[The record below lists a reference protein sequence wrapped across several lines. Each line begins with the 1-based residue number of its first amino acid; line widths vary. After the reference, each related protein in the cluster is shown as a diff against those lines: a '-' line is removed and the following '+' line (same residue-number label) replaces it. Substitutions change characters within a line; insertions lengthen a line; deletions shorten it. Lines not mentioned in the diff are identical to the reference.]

1 MIMAFHTTLLI
12 PHRFNAYLRL
22 TRARAGRSSAL
33 SSAIAPAAI
42 SSKSGRSG
50 ARSRC
55 GAMPMSPNGPS
66 DAPSW
71 LRIPAGRCFA
81 PRKRKS
87 IGSEFE
93 RLFKPAPFMPVKNFT
108 SADEFVEMRV
118 CRSHTGVPNRF
129 LEIYA
134 AEGLPVQLRHLG
146 NCIGYFRSVDGRVD
160 ELLHLGAMP
169 ISTIGS
175 SDARRYSPT
184 GFQGVPGER
193 RAALFA
199 AGHSSAKLFLAPLCD
214 PRQRC
219 DIGAAQGNRG
229 AYARHSASAS
239 RATSARREARE
250 VISWYRFSELNR
262 CRRAALRAAAVFWL
276 RIASKIATCS
286 V

>member
-1 MIMAFHTTLLI
+1 MIMAFHTTLLM
-12 PHRFNAYLRL
+12 PQRFNAYLRL

-66 DAPSW
+66 GAPSW

-118 CRSHTGVPNRF
+118 CRSHTGVLNRF

-160 ELLHLGAMP
+160 EVLHLWGYADLNDR
-169 ISTIGS
+169 IK
-175 SDARRYSPT
+175 
-184 GFQGVPGER
+184 R

-199 AGHSSAKLFLAPLCD
+199 DPAFKAFLVKGVPHFS
-214 PRQRC
+214 RQ
-219 DIGAAQGNRG
+219 DN
-229 AYARHSASAS
+229 
-239 RATSARREARE
+239 
-250 VISWYRFSELNR
+250 FN
-262 CRRAALRAAAVFWL
+262 LRPNSFW
-276 RIASKIATCS
+276 RP
-286 V
+286 